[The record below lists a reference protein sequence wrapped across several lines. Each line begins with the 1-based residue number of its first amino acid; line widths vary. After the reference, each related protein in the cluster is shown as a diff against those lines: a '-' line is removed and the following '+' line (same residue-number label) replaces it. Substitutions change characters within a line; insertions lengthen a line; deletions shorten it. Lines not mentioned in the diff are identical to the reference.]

1 MVQDPCPAL
10 RLVREVSCSPR
21 GREAQLG
28 DVACLDH
35 PDHHAQAVGAGHALQ
50 ARRGLEHREVL
61 RREPLREDRGLLGL
75 RPRRHGVHALHAL
88 RLREPHREDPAEVH
102 PRGPGDGAL
111 QGPVLQRLAGGDG
124 QEAARFELPH
134 GQEADHGQR
143 WQRLPHRL
151 GPLADDLVPRA
162 GQVPPEVRGPDE
174 EVGRLA
180 VARDGRRQGQARGR
194 ERPHPRGHR
203 QRGEAVPAHVRR
215 AAGRDDGDAAGR
227 ARQGPR
233 EPAQDVQEGEPV
245 LRRRRHPR
253 GVRRRVPQR
262 APVRRGRPRR
272 GRGGRAAPGRPAPM
286 PATAKTTHRR
296 AGPAAAHG
304 RPARTLSPAPGR
316 QRPPGDGRL

>member
-245 LRRRRHPR
+245 LRRRRRPR
-253 GVRRRVPQR
+253 GVRRRLPQR
-262 APVRRGRPRR
+262 APVRSR
-272 GRGGRAAPGRPAPM
+272 
-286 PATAKTTHRR
+286 RR
-296 AGPAAAHG
+296 ARGARETYADTRHG
-304 RPARTLSPAPGR
+304 KDHAPKGRTHCRTRTPYPHAVSRAGR
-316 QRPPGDGRL
+316 QRPPGDGRLPMHP